1 MVSAADRT
9 TLLCHTVAYLARDN
23 SSKSSNSYTS
33 HSITSILSFEIEE
46 IEVRKPT
53 AEVAAPNKETT
64 PLDLSEPTVEV
75 PVTNKLSQLKAGIKI
90 TSKSSRNSQSE

>member
-1 MVSAADRT
+1 MSN
-9 TLLCHTVAYLARDN
+9 TVAYLARDD

-53 AEVAAPNKETT
+53 AEVAAPNKETIAIGSFRT
-64 PLDLSEPTVEV
+64 YSGSPG
-75 PVTNKLSQLKAGIKI
+75 NKQAQPAKSRHKKLPARALEIHSQNEKI
-90 TSKSSRNSQSE
+90 PGDA